1 MVDIILNGKD
11 YAISVY
17 ANGNTDTSLLS
28 FLSNLQH
35 SDVISCCGP
44 NDGTDDEDDDYD
56 EYYDV
61 G

>member
-1 MVDIILNGKD
+1 MVLNGRNYVID
-11 YAISVY
+11 VY
-17 ANGNTDTSLLS
+17 ANENTDTSLFP
-28 FLSNLQH
+28 FLLNLQH
-35 SDVISCCGP
+35 SDIISCYGP